1 MKPAN
6 KSKPKLR
13 VVAKDGERIDDAR
26 DDDRTRLNLTPLG
39 DIEEEDID
47 WLWYPY
53 FARGE
58 LTIVEGDPGSHKS
71 RMIQRAIRDLLD
83 NFELPSRFTELQDDL
98 DCAVLF
104 DCENDGATS
113 LRRRFRCLG
122 LKNVDG
128 VLLEGNPFEL
138 TVDNVDDIIGQLKPS
153 KPGLIV
159 FDTMNDYFARWAD
172 THKGRDVVHALQPFK
187 RMAKELNASVV
198 LVRHLRKASG
208 KALYAGQGSISY
220 VGKARIV
227 IAVAKDTE
235 ADVPGNVDLVRM
247 AISKANEV
255 RGGKALEFR
264 VIDIST
270 PTHDGEFKFKW
281 GNYVDK
287 TADDILNVPGE
298 PGRPADKRE
307 RAKTFLLEKLKDG
320 RMESTRLMG
329 FAEAGKISKRTLERA
344 GDELGVEPYQE
355 GRKWYWELPSS
366 DRQTGSDRQN

>member
-1 MKPAN
+1 VA
-6 KSKPKLR
+6 
-13 VVAKDGERIDDAR
+13 AKDGKLTDDAV
-26 DDDRTRLNLTPLG
+26 DDDTTRLNLRRLG
-39 DIEEEDID
+39 DIDEEDID

-83 NFELPSRFTELQDDL
+83 DIELPSRFPELQDDL
-98 DCAVLF
+98 RCAVLF
-104 DCENDGATS
+104 DCENDGETS

-122 LKNVDG
+122 LRKVDN

-138 TVDNVDDIIGQLKPS
+138 TVDNVDDIIDQLRPS

-187 RMAKELNASVV
+187 HMAKELNASIV

-235 ADVPGNVDLVRM
+235 ADVAENVDLVRM
-247 AISKANEV
+247 AVSKANEV
-255 RGGKALEFR
+255 RGGRALEFR
-264 VIDIST
+264 VVDIST
-270 PTHDGEFKFKW
+270 PERDGEFKFRW
-281 GNYVDK
+281 GKYVDK

-298 PGRPADKRE
+298 VGRPAEARE
-307 RAKTFLLEKLKDG
+307 RAKAFLLDKLKDG
-320 RMESTRLMG
+320 RMESTRLIG
-329 FAEAGKISKRTLERA
+329 QAEAAEISKRTLERA
-344 GDELGVEPYQE
+344 RDELGIEPYQE
-355 GRKWYWELPSS
+355 GRKWYWEL
-366 DRQTGSDRQN
+366 DAKKGSDRQN